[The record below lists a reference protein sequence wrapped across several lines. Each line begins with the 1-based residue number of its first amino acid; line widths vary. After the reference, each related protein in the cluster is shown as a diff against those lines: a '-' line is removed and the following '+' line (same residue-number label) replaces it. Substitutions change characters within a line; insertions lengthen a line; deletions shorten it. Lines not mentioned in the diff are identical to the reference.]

1 MELDLS
7 YNTGITDLSGLT
19 ELPNLKKVSISSD
32 MEDAIK
38 SLDGLDRKFTLT
50 VDGTVQTKT
59 NEEKTTQDKKSG
71 RIITFG
77 Q

>member
-38 SLDGLDRKFTLT
+38 SLDGLDRK
-50 VDGTVQTKT
+50 
-59 NEEKTTQDKKSG
+59 
-71 RIITFG
+71 
-77 Q
+77 